1 MMTPTRNLR
10 TLLLPVLL
18 ALGAAPA
25 AANDFPTL
33 DRVLFVQECMRDN
46 PGQYYEMVSKCAC
59 ALDALASEVSYEDYM
74 KMNTS
79 SLANSIGGERGSY
92 IRSNDELRGE
102 IRRFREIRAR
112 IYKGCFI
119 GVGPSGS

>member
-1 MMTPTRNLR
+1 MTPTSTLR
-10 TLLLPVLL
+10 QVLLPALFAL
-18 ALGAAPA
+18 AVTPA

-33 DRVLFVQECMRDN
+33 DRVLFVQECMREN

-59 ALDALASEVSYEDYM
+59 ALDALASEVSYDDYM

-92 IRSNDELRGE
+92 IRSNDALRGE
-102 IRRFREIRAR
+102 IRRLREVRAR
-112 IYKGCFI
+112 VYKGCFI

>member
-1 MMTPTRNLR
+1 MTPIRNPR
-10 TLLLPVLL
+10 RLLLPALLVL
-18 ALGAAPA
+18 AGAPA

-33 DRVLFVQECMRDN
+33 DRVLFVQECMREN
-46 PGQYYEMVSKCAC
+46 PGQHYEMVSKCAC
-59 ALDALASEVSYEDYM
+59 ALDALANEVSYDEFM

-102 IRRFREIRAR
+102 IRRLRDIRAR
-112 IYKGCFI
+112 VYKGCFI
-119 GVGPSGS
+119 GFGPSGS

>member
-1 MMTPTRNLR
+1 MTPTSTLR
-10 TLLLPVLL
+10 QVLLPALFAL
-18 ALGAAPA
+18 AATPA

-33 DRVLFVQECMRDN
+33 DRVLFVQECMREN

-59 ALDALASEVSYEDYM
+59 ALDALASEVSYDDYM

-92 IRSNDELRGE
+92 IRSNDALRGE
-102 IRRFREIRAR
+102 IRRLREVRAR
-112 IYKGCFI
+112 VYKGCFI

>member
-1 MMTPTRNLR
+1 MTPIPTLR
-10 TLLLPVLL
+10 QVLLPALFAL
-18 ALGAAPA
+18 AAAPA

-33 DRVLFVQECMRDN
+33 DRVLFVQECMREN

-59 ALDALASEVSYEDYM
+59 ALDALASEVSYDDFM

-102 IRRFREIRAR
+102 IKRLREVRTR
-112 IYKGCFI
+112 VYKGCFI
-119 GVGPSGS
+119 GFGPSGS

>member
-1 MMTPTRNLR
+1 MTPTSTLR
-10 TLLLPVLL
+10 QVLLPALFAL
-18 ALGAAPA
+18 AATPA

-33 DRVLFVQECMRDN
+33 DRVLFVQECMREN

-59 ALDALASEVSYEDYM
+59 ALDALASEVSYDDYM

-92 IRSNDELRGE
+92 IRSNDALRGE
-102 IRRFREIRAR
+102 IRRLREVRAR
-112 IYKGCFI
+112 VFKGCFI